1 MLPEYV
7 RKVNKKFISIIAG
20 GDVMIDIEKTRSIE
34 EEYLQCSSCLKCNDD
49 LDMFELSIGE
59 NKRQTTTIRLC
70 EECMRDLY
78 DDLKSLEINGQI

>member
-1 MLPEYV
+1 
-7 RKVNKKFISIIAG
+7 
-20 GDVMIDIEKTRSIE
+20 MIDIEKTGSIE

-59 NKRQTTTIRLC
+59 NKRQTITIRLC

-78 DDLKSLEINGQI
+78 DDLNGLVINGQI